1 MTPRHS
7 RRLRALVRHT
17 AQPAGSPRLLAHG
30 VRPAPDS
37 AGSGPEPPP
46 PHPRRHPLSEA
57 QKLAWARDGF
67 LAFAVDDLPAEQL
80 REAYD
85 HACRV
90 QPDPDRPGALRR
102 RGNFELDGPLSPLL
116 DRMLSS
122 PRTRGALASLL
133 GEDFVA
139 NGAWSGGPGYTG
151 DTFDQ
156 QWHKVCVRVSPCPC
170 VRVKLFVVC
179 KDDTHV
185 PVRDHHTRYL
195 NLFFM
200 PGAVDDTMGPT
211 ELLAVRRRHAHPCIP
226 WARALPC
233 P

>member
-46 PHPRRHPLSEA
+46 PHPRHPLSEA

-102 RGNFELDGPLSPLL
+102 RGNFEVDGPLGPLL

-133 GEDFVA
+133 GDDFVA
-139 NGAWSGGPGYTG
+139 SGAWGGGPGYTG

-156 QWHKVCVRVSPCPC
+156 QWH
-170 VRVKLFVVC
+170 